1 MTQNTANAVELIQ
14 NRIVGHGDV
23 KPEELLANPLNFR
36 RHPGNQME
44 ALRGSMKEL
53 GWIKT
58 ILVNKT
64 TGHVIDGHARVEEA
78 MRQGLPTIPGTVVEL
93 TEDEERLA
101 LALLDPITEMAISDS
116 LMLEALLAEVHT
128 EDPAL
133 QSLLDQLR
141 DTTTD
146 NGIAEIPADLSDR
159 PMLFNAIQIAE
170 QIELAWPMPQNGEE
184 VAAGLMTPAMAMGQF
199 NKLSRGGKTGYWIST
214 LFNPHRIT
222 CETSKKS
229 HFVKSC
235 NEKAKF
241 RQIGLRWMAEK
252 YEGDVH
258 PSQFIKYAG
267 PGWGGQGMVYEF
279 QPNIARDIYLQY
291 CPAGGRALDPC
302 HGWGGRVIG
311 WLAANLGGHYVG
323 FDPATQTAEG
333 WEKMVEFLKQSATTS
348 TAENFCIPFEDS
360 ILEPESFD
368 FALTSP
374 PYYDTEKYAPG
385 DATQS
390 HNRYTTFESW
400 VEGFYRP
407 FLLKTMAAL
416 KPGAYF
422 VLNVG
427 NRQFPLSDIAKGI
440 AQDEKWAITRDEG
453 KYVIG
458 RAALEA
464 DGGEVDTEGNEDFL
478 ILRKSPR

>member
-146 NGIAEIPADLSDR
+146 NGIAEMPADLSDR

-199 NKLSRGGKTGYWIST
+199 NKLSRGGKRGTGFPPSST
-214 LFNPHRIT
+214 LTGLP
-222 CETSKKS
+222 
-229 HFVKSC
+229 VKPVKIPIC
-235 NEKAKF
+235 
-241 RQIGLRWMAEK
+241 QILQRKGE
-252 YEGDVH
+252 V
-258 PSQFIKYAG
+258 P
-267 PGWGGQGMVYEF
+267 PG
-279 QPNIARDIYLQY
+279 
-291 CPAGGRALDPC
+291 
-302 HGWGGRVIG
+302 
-311 WLAANLGGHYVG
+311 G
-323 FDPATQTAEG
+323 F
-333 WEKMVEFLKQSATTS
+333 KM
-348 TAENFCIPFEDS
+348 
-360 ILEPESFD
+360 
-368 FALTSP
+368 
-374 PYYDTEKYAPG
+374 
-385 DATQS
+385 
-390 HNRYTTFESW
+390 
-400 VEGFYRP
+400 
-407 FLLKTMAAL
+407 
-416 KPGAYF
+416 
-422 VLNVG
+422 
-427 NRQFPLSDIAKGI
+427 
-440 AQDEKWAITRDEG
+440 
-453 KYVIG
+453 
-458 RAALEA
+458 
-464 DGGEVDTEGNEDFL
+464 DGGE
-478 ILRKSPR
+478 IRRRCSPQPVY